1 MFQLHYFFSP
11 LFGKMSL
18 QLKDR
23 KYCTLNESLLHFYRN
38 LEFIF
43 VPTTPG
49 IFKVINCYVL
59 ELIIMFLNP
68 ESLVIA
74 ASEIGWGLWHEG
86 DVVQITPSSTRWCF
100 LFQCHESGRGLS
112 GREAKTSTSWT
123 LCYWVST
130 KIKYQQTTL

>member
-74 ASEIGWGLWHEG
+74 ASEIG
-86 DVVQITPSSTRWCF
+86 
-100 LFQCHESGRGLS
+100 
-112 GREAKTSTSWT
+112 
-123 LCYWVST
+123 
-130 KIKYQQTTL
+130 